1 MTLHL
6 HVCPPA
12 AVQLAKITTVW
23 SWQQEWIPMCSF
35 IGFQNH
41 EVVCFYRPVSMCP
54 LVRKLTFP
62 GRRSNFLF
70 APPPPLEM
78 AGIQTLKFLSAP
90 FEKWNANG
98 LFFVKY
104 IWNNSFLNWGCR
116 RLRRK
121 NPNPWGAEEKWN
133 VLGSWNKDVLPLS
146 PIINWLIHWFVS
158 FFHSFTR
165 SFFHSLIYSFV
176 RVLFI
181 FLSRHF

>member
-54 LVRKLTFP
+54 LVQKLTFP

-104 IWNNSFLNWGCR
+104 IWNNSFLNCGCR

-121 NPNPWGAEEKWN
+121 KSQP
-133 VLGSWNKDVLPLS
+133 LGCGRKVERSRIVKQRRSASLS
-146 PIINWLIHWFVS
+146 PIVNWLIHWFVS

-165 SFFHSLIYSFV
+165 SFFHALI
-176 RVLFI
+176 
-181 FLSRHF
+181 

>member
-12 AVQLAKITTVW
+12 AVQLAKITTLW

-54 LVRKLTFP
+54 LVQKLTFP

-70 APPPPLEM
+70 APPPPLKM

-104 IWNNSFLNWGCR
+104 IWNNSFLNCGCR

-146 PIINWLIHWFVS
+146 PIINWLIHWFVP
-158 FFHSFTR
+158 FVHSFTR
-165 SFFHSLIYSFV
+165 SFFHSLIHSFV